1 MLRLFLSLVNC
12 LGLAHHTQNTSMLRL
27 LATRAWRTPVA
38 AASIAAI
45 GAGGAAACMRLEE
58 DVKVRGTLASPI
70 SVGLV
75 SSAKNLCT
83 HAKHLPPSL
92 VKHAARLQG
101 CALEAKALDTQVA
114 FRG

>member
-58 DVKVRGTLASPI
+58 DVKVRGTLASSDFCWI
-70 SVGLV
+70 SELSEKPVH
-75 SSAKNLCT
+75 S
-83 HAKHLPPSL
+83 
-92 VKHAARLQG
+92 R
-101 CALEAKALDTQVA
+101 
-114 FRG
+114 

>member
-12 LGLAHHTQNTSMLRL
+12 LAHHTLSMLRL

-58 DVKVRGTLASPI
+58 DVKVRGTLASSDFCLI
-70 SVGLV
+70 SEPNEKPVH
-75 SSAKNLCT
+75 SR
-83 HAKHLPPSL
+83 KHLPPSL
-92 VKHAARLQG
+92 VKRAARLQG